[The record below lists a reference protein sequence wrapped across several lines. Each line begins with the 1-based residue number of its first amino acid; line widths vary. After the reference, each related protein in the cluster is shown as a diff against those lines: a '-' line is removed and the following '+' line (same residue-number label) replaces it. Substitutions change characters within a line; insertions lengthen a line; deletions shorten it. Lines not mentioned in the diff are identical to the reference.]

1 MEFVIG
7 ILVGFIIGA
16 TGVGGGTLMAPSLV
30 FILGFPSRIAVA
42 TALVFSSFVKVIAS
56 SVYLWKRQVD
66 ARILAYLLC
75 GGIPGAVIGATI
87 LEGLNNKKFESWIFV
102 VLGIIIVTSA
112 FLSLFQFR
120 LSDGSTKPR
129 IYLLPFLSFL
139 IGSETGFSSAGA
151 GALGTTMLF
160 NFTTLT
166 PSLVVG
172 TDLVFG
178 LIISVL
184 AGGIHSGSCDYAALC
199 KLVPAG
205 IVGTILGARAS
216 LGLPVKTLRKAVLV
230 CVTLVGVLLL
240 RKGFSG
246 IV

>member
-1 MEFVIG
+1 
-7 ILVGFIIGA
+7 
-16 TGVGGGTLMAPSLV
+16 MAPSLV

-42 TALVFSSFVKVIAS
+42 TALLFSSFVKVIAS
-56 SVYLWKRQVD
+56 GVYLWKRQVD

-75 GGIPGAVIGATI
+75 GGIPGAAIGATI
-87 LEGLNNKKFESWIFV
+87 LKGLNNKKFEAWIFV
-102 VLGIIIVTSA
+102 VIGIIIITSA
-112 FLSLFQFR
+112 FLSLFSFR
-120 LSDGSTKPR
+120 LSAGSPKPR
-129 IYLLPFLSFL
+129 IYLLLFLSFI

-160 NFTTLT
+160 NVTALT

-184 AGGIHSGSCDYAALC
+184 AGGIHSGSCDYTALC

-205 IVGTILGARAS
+205 IVGAIIGARAS
-216 LGLPVKTLRKAVLV
+216 LGLPVKTLRKSVLLGII
-230 CVTLVGVLLL
+230 LVGVLLL
-240 RKGFSG
+240 QKGFAG
-246 IV
+246 IL

>member
-1 MEFVIG
+1 MELIIG
-7 ILVGFIIGA
+7 IVVGFVIGA
-16 TGVGGGTLMAPSLV
+16 TGVGGGTLMAPILV
-30 FILGFPSRIAVA
+30 FILGFPSRTAVA
-42 TALVFSSFVKVIAS
+42 TALLFSSFVKVIAS
-56 SVYLWKRQVD
+56 SVYLWRRKVD
-66 ARILAYLLC
+66 ARTLAYLLY

-87 LEGLNNKKFESWIFV
+87 LEGLNNKKSEAWIFFII
-102 VLGIIIVTSA
+102 GIIIVTSA
-112 FLSLFQFR
+112 FLSLFRFR
-120 LSDGSTKPR
+120 LPDGSAKPR

-184 AGGIHSGSCDYAALC
+184 AGGIHIGSCDYAALC

-205 IVGTILGARAS
+205 IVGTIVGARAS
-216 LGLPVKTLRKAVLV
+216 LGLPVKTLRKAVLL
-230 CVTLVGVLLL
+230 CVILVGVLLL
-240 RKGFSG
+240 RKGFIG
-246 IV
+246 II